1 MLDLDLLACFA
12 FLFNPAVSAALFAD
26 AKVAWLHGHNVRVV
40 ASCAVRDHM
49 RAAGSSYLYVHSVS
63 WSTDMECCDWLLVHT
78 WGHIYLSRVS
88 LLHTTW
94 GYVNLGWVCLLGVAS
109 HRLLLRVAAHGLAL
123 RVASHRLL
131 LRIASH
137 WLLLRIA
144 SHRLSHRLPLRIAAH
159 RLLLRVA
166 THWLLL
172 RISTHWLLLGIA
184 WLPLRIPAHW
194 LLLRIA
200 THWLLL
206 LRLDCNSSANLSAGN
221 LAISVD

>member
-12 FLFNPAVSAALFAD
+12 FFFNPAVSAALFAD
-26 AKVAWLHGHNVRVV
+26 AKVAWPHGHNVRVV
-40 ASCAVRDHM
+40 ASSAVRDHM
-49 RAAGSSYLYVHSVS
+49 RAVRSFYLYVHSVS

-78 WGHIYLSRVS
+78 WGHIHLSRVS
-88 LLHTTW
+88 LLITTW

-109 HRLLLRVAAHGLAL
+109 HRLLLRVAAHWLAL
-123 RVASHRLL
+123 RVASIR
-131 LRIASH
+131 
-137 WLLLRIA
+137 LLLRIA
-144 SHRLSHRLPLRIAAH
+144 SHRLLLWIASHRLPLRIAAH

-206 LRLDCNSSANLSAGN
+206 RLDCNISANLSAGN